1 MKQNQ
6 NSKRSRGRGRR
17 QGNSSQNSFNRNTTF
32 DSNGPEGRVRGNA
45 QQLFEKYTALAHDAQ
60 SSGDRVLFE
69 ANSQFADHY
78 YRIQQSILAN
88 AEQKRQNDA
97 RHQEARNNGEGG
109 EAGHR
114 GNRRGSKNEEASGE
128 QSADDAGTQNA
139 PEHTAETSDSPDHKD
154 QQDAALAESE
164 SVKGEADDADTD
176 SDGDV
181 KEAVA

>member
-109 EAGHR
+109 DTGNR
-114 GNRRGSKNEEASGE
+114 GNKRGSKNEEVSSE
-128 QSADDAGTQNA
+128 QPADDASTQNA
-139 PEHTAETSDSPDHKD
+139 PEDTSETNDSPDNKD
-154 QQDAALAESE
+154 QQDAAMAEAE
-164 SVKGEADDADTD
+164 AVQVEADDAD
-176 SDGDV
+176 GEV

>member
-97 RHQEARNNGEGG
+97 RHQETRNNGEGG
-109 EAGHR
+109 DTGNR
-114 GNRRGSKNEEASGE
+114 GNKRGSKNEEVSSE
-128 QSADDAGTQNA
+128 QPADDSSTQNA
-139 PEHTAETSDSPDHKD
+139 PEDAAKTNDSPDNKD
-154 QQDAALAESE
+154 QQDAVAAEAE
-164 SVKGEADDADTD
+164 AVQGEADDAD
-176 SDGDV
+176 GEV